1 MSDLDTLFPVSVT
14 VEVGGITVEIREL
27 TVPQVTEFL
36 RTATPLMSVLS
47 GAAGFELSELL
58 PQMETVVLLVAVAT
72 GVDRTWLNTLP
83 AREMLRLITA
93 VVEVNADF
101 FTAALPAFVRHLT
114 AVGARMTAG
123 LTSSSG

>member
-1 MSDLDTLFPVSVT
+1 
-14 VEVGGITVEIREL
+14 
-27 TVPQVTEFL
+27 
-36 RTATPLMSVLS
+36 
-47 GAAGFELSELL
+47 
-58 PQMETVVLLVAVAT
+58 METVVLLVAVAT

-101 FTAALPAFVRHLT
+101 FTAALPAFVRHLMT
-114 AVGARMTAG
+114 VGARMTAG

>member
-1 MSDLDTLFPVSVT
+1 MSDLDTLFPASVT
-14 VEVGGITVEIREL
+14 VEVGGLPVEIREL
-27 TVPQVTEFL
+27 TFAQLPEFL
-36 RTATPLMSVLS
+36 RTATPLMSVLA
-47 GAAGFELSELL
+47 GAAGFEPSELL
-58 PQMETVVLLVAVAT
+58 PHMETVVLLVAVAT

-101 FTAALPAFVRHLT
+101 FTTALPAFVRHLT

>member
-1 MSDLDTLFPVSVT
+1 MSDLDTLFPASVT
-14 VEVGGITVEIREL
+14 VEVGGLPVEIREL
-27 TVPQVTEFL
+27 TFAQLPEFL
-36 RTATPLMSVLS
+36 RTATPLMSVLA
-47 GAAGFELSELL
+47 GAAGFEPSELL

-101 FTAALPAFVRHLT
+101 FTTALPEFVRHLT
-114 AVGARMTAG
+114 TVGARMTAG